1 MEYNEFKNRL
11 LMLVQKKLEGE
22 AEAFFL
28 TREKN
33 NQTEKEGICIQKTD
47 GTQQT
52 VIYLQEL
59 YDSYAGAADF
69 ERMAEKLITIFRRSE
84 DMPGADILQD
94 WESVKD
100 AVQIRLVKK
109 DWNRENLKSLVYR
122 EYLDFAVV
130 LVAELYAEGG
140 WSGSTPVK
148 KESLELWGISGDEA
162 YQKAVENLKREDY
175 YIVSMDKLLPEGYPE
190 VQLGEWE
197 MYVLMREKKGFGA
210 GLMLREDILHR
221 FAEEQECSLYI
232 LPSSRH
238 ELILVKQEE
247 DTDSECLKEAVRLA
261 NAEPDVLM
269 PEDLLSDNVYYY
281 DRETREITIV
291 P

>member
-1 MEYNEFKNRL
+1 MEYKEFKNRL
-11 LMLVQKKLEGE
+11 LMLVQEKLEGE
-22 AEAFFL
+22 EEAFFL

-33 NQTEKEGICIQKTD
+33 NQMEKEGICIQKTD

-52 VIYLQEL
+52 VIYLKEL
-59 YDSYAGAADF
+59 YDSYKDVTDLG
-69 ERMAEKLITIFRRSE
+69 RIAEKLITIFQGSKDIPE
-84 DMPGADILQD
+84 ADVLQD

-109 DWNRENLKSLVYR
+109 EWNRENLKSWVYR

-130 LVAELYAEGG
+130 LAVELYAEGG

-148 KESLELWGISGDEA
+148 KESLELWGISEDEA
-162 YQKAVENLKREDY
+162 YRKAMENLNRENY
-175 YIVSMDKLLPEGYPE
+175 QIVSMDELLPEGYSS
-190 VQLGEWE
+190 GEWE
-197 MYVLMREKKGFGA
+197 MYVLMRENKGFGA

-221 FAEEQECSLYI
+221 FAKEQGCSLYI

-238 ELILVKQEE
+238 ELILLKQEKNM
-247 DTDSECLKEAVRLA
+247 DSGRLKEVVRLV
-261 NAEPDVLM
+261 NAEPGVLM
-269 PEDLLSDNVYYY
+269 QEDLLSDNVYYY

>member
-84 DMPGADILQD
+84 DMPEADILQD

-109 DWNRENLKSLVYR
+109 EWNRENLKSLVYR

-130 LVAELYAEGG
+130 LAVELYAEGG

-175 YIVSMDKLLPEGYPE
+175 YIVSMDKLLPEGYPK
-190 VQLGEWE
+190 VQPGEWE
-197 MYVLMREKKGFGA
+197 MYVLGRENKGFGA
-210 GLMLREDILHR
+210 GLILREDILHR
-221 FAEEQECSLYI
+221 FAEEQGCSLYI

-238 ELILVKQEE
+238 ELILLKQEK
-247 DTDSECLKEAVRLA
+247 TIDSGRLKEVVKLV
-261 NAEPDVLM
+261 NAEPGVLM